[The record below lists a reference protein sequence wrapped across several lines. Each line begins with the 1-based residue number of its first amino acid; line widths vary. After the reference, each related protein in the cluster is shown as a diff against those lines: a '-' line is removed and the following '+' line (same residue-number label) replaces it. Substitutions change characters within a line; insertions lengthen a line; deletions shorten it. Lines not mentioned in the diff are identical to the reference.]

1 MWLIIGYGNRLRGD
15 DSAGPRL
22 AERLSDQWSKE
33 QISVISGHQLTPE
46 LALELAAPEVEG
58 VLFLDAKQ
66 NQTTAC
72 VISQLN
78 PDGTGSCGHQLS
90 PQQLLQLARKLYGH
104 AVPGWLLTI
113 AGEQFSFCEQ
123 LSPACEYNSTLAFQQ
138 AVNFIN
144 STPNKLGTLS
154 LLSKTQLIHRTICS
168 D

>member
-22 AERLSDQWSKE
+22 AERLSGQWSKTH
-33 QISVISGHQLTPE
+33 ISVIIGHQLTPE
-46 LALELAAPEVEG
+46 LALELAAPEIEG

-78 PDGTGSCGHQLS
+78 PDGNGSCGHQLS
-90 PQQLLQLARKLYGH
+90 PQQLLQLAHKLYGH

-113 AGEQFSFCEQ
+113 AGENFSFCEQ
-123 LSPACEYNSTLAFQQ
+123 LSPACENNSTLAFQQ

-144 STPNKLGTLS
+144 STLPKRVP
-154 LLSKTQLIHRTICS
+154 RTP
-168 D
+168 